1 MLNDLLPEIMWEVI
15 KSAGTHPVALI
26 IKDGQQKN
34 KEKIENKKRM
44 NEAKEWMNESK
55 IKLEN
60 FKKYLHKYQDEL
72 YKKKEIL
79 EEECKV
85 CEKCK
90 DIMSKHVCE
99 SSYDR
104 CYSSEYGINI
114 ARSCWDYCLGCHFYK
129 ISHIYIEL
137 EESNG
142 EFRDYKESA
151 ELAEWDYKYACAIYE
166 GREWKFLSDID
177 DDYFYIT

>member
-1 MLNDLLPEIMWEVI
+1 MEKE
-15 KSAGTHPVALI
+15 KR
-26 IKDGQQKN
+26 K
-34 KEKIENKKRM
+34 KEKIENEKNEKRM

-55 IKLEN
+55 LKLEN

-99 SSYDR
+99 SSYAR
-104 CYSSEYGINI
+104 CYSGEYGINI
-114 ARSCWDYCLGCHFYK
+114 ARSCWDYCVGCHFYK

-137 EESNG
+137 EESNV
-142 EFRDYKESA
+142 EFYDYKESA
-151 ELAEWDYKYACAIYE
+151 ELAEWDYKYACAVYE
-166 GREWKFLSDID
+166 GREWKFLRHDSDID
-177 DDYFYIT
+177 DDYF